1 MCQNGS
7 FEITASL
14 QLGVGIRLISSPC
27 TLGYFLSKVVTSP
40 AFQYY
45 SWMHYIKGPFSSKYG
60 TCFRAR
66 V

>member
-14 QLGVGIRLISSPC
+14 QLGVGIPLISSPC

-45 SWMHYIKGPFSSKYG
+45 SWMHYIKGPFSTKYL